1 MTLEVPFAHY
11 GSLTRFV
18 ASFPG
23 LVTVLGPPSAVGA
36 VHSFAEK
43 ALAAYQE

>member
-1 MTLEVPFAHY
+1 
-11 GSLTRFV
+11 
-18 ASFPG
+18 